1 MERRADKYLARQ
13 DAFLLRAVARV
24 WKARE
29 RGKLLERVRAMRL
42 VKNAMV
48 VWKDRLREHK
58 HLEGAHII

>member
-29 RGKLLERVRAMRL
+29 RGKLLERVRVMRV
-42 VKNAMV
+42 VKNAMTA
-48 VWKDRLREHK
+48 WKNCLHSRK
-58 HLEGAHII
+58 HLEGEHII

>member
-29 RGKLLERVRAMRL
+29 RGKLLERVRDIRL
-42 VKNAMV
+42 VKNTMA
-48 VWKDRLREHK
+48 VWKDCLRERK
-58 HLEGAHII
+58 HQAGEYII

>member
-29 RGKLLERVRAMRL
+29 RGKLLERVRDIRL
-42 VKNAMV
+42 VKNTMA
-48 VWKDRLREHK
+48 VWKDRLRERK
-58 HLEGAHII
+58 HQAGEYII

>member
-13 DAFLLRAVARV
+13 DAFLLRAVTRV

-42 VKNAMV
+42 AKNVMTT
-48 VWKDRLREHK
+48 WKNCLREHK
-58 HLEGAHII
+58 HLEGEHIV